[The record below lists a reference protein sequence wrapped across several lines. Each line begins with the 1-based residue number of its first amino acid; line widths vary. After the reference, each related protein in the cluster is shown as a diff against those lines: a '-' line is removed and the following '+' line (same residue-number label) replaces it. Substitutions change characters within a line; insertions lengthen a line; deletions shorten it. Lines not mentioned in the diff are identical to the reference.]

1 MTPAPHLVLVGPMGA
16 GKSSL
21 GRRLAQVC
29 GLRFIDLDREIETRA
44 GSDIPTIFACEGEAG
59 FRRREREALVDVLT
73 QAGCVIATGG
83 GAVLDPDNRALLRQH
98 GFVVYL
104 QIDVDEQLARLAHDR
119 SRPLLAGA
127 DLAGVDRAEVLT
139 RLAAERAPLYAE
151 VADLHFSPAGLTP
164 AEATER
170 LAERLEGCWQRPG
183 IPHPLPDP
191 S

>member
-1 MTPAPHLVLVGPMGA
+1 MGA

-21 GRRLAQVC
+21 GRCLAQRW

-59 FRRREREALVDVLT
+59 FRHREREALADVLT
-73 QAGCVIATGG
+73 HAGCVIASGG
-83 GAVLDPDNRALLRQH
+83 GAVLDPDNRALLRRF
-98 GFVVYL
+98 GFVVHL

-119 SRPLLAGA
+119 SRPLLVDA
-127 DLAGVDRAEVLT
+127 DLVGVDRVEVLT

-151 VADLHFSPAGLTP
+151 VADLHFSPTGLTP
-164 AEATER
+164 ADAAGR
-170 LAERLEGCWQRPG
+170 LAERLESCWQRTG
-183 IPHPLPDP
+183 IPHLLPDP

>member
-59 FRRREREALVDVLT
+59 FRRREREALADVLT

-127 DLAGVDRAEVLT
+127 DRGEVLS

-151 VADLHFSPAGLTP
+151 VADLHFSPAGLMP